1 MAKPR
6 YPSDLTDAQW
16 ALIEPC
22 FGPPAPTGRPWAHDT
37 REIVNAILYQSRT
50 GCQWRFLPNDLPP
63 RSTVHEWFVRWRDD
77 GTWDC
82 IHQNLANQ
90 TRNRQGRPPGPSAA
104 VLDAQSVPNAGP
116 AEEIGYDAGNKIRGR
131 KRHLLVDSLGIVNG
145 VLITSAYASDIAG
158 GHQLL
163 RRARLTNSM
172 LGIVRCDSAYQGLQR
187 RVDNLRLHIEVVKN
201 PSRHE
206 FIPVKHRWVVERT
219 FAWLSAHRRLGKR
232 DLEHTVAAAET
243 WVKVASSLAVK
254 VVGAAA
260 ARQFATLLASRPHP
274 LADYRLTES
283 RHRRSLA
290 RAI

>member
-1 MAKPR
+1 MSKPR
-6 YPSDLTDAQW
+6 YPSDLTDPQW

-22 FGPPAPTGRPWAHDT
+22 FGPPSPTGRPWAHDT

-50 GCQWRFLPNDLPP
+50 GCQWRYLPNDLPP

-90 TRNRQGRPPGPSAA
+90 TRSREGKAPGPSAA

-116 AEEIGYDAGNKIRGR
+116 AEQIGYDAGKKIRGR
-131 KRHLLVDSLGIVNG
+131 KRHILVDSLGILIR
-145 VLITSAYASDIAG
+145 VLVTSAYVSDIAG

-163 RRARLTNSM
+163 RKARLTNSM
-172 LGIVRCDSAYQGLQR
+172 LGVVRCDSGYQGLDKR
-187 RVDNLRLHIEVVKN
+187 ASALRLKIEVVKN

-232 DLEHTVAAAET
+232 DLEHSVAAAET
-243 WVKVASSLAVK
+243 WVKVASIAIMLDRLFPKPGTPQSY
-254 VVGAAA
+254 
-260 ARQFATLLASRPHP
+260 TWAS
-274 LADYRLTES
+274 
-283 RHRRSLA
+283 
-290 RAI
+290 